1 MAPALLLLSWKSF
14 VLVEFFLVPCQIWS
28 LRKFLFTKVALM
40 TPLVRVHCIPMGRKI
55 VFLPERFRTKIAYVG
70 ANLVVNCSFVLIE
83 VALWEN
89 LFLHTSQVY
98 GLSDSWCFLRWEV
111 SSLLLLY
118 AVLHSVHVYRFG
130 APICRDESRF
140 TAEPTWKDWAGW
152 MCEAG
157 DGVPEKWND
166 EPPLES
172 WALLGSLSMTVSQK
186 LPLEESRRDE
196 AIECTDREP
205 PPLAFPGIYSD
216 CIRRRPAPLL
226 KRDEGSTPSIG
237 VDSSVRPIFWC
248 SLEWAP
254 EGKLPKHLRKATA
267 EMRQVNWKE
276 GCSSRVVVEET
287 IPDRRG
293 CALKVMGLC

>member
-1 MAPALLLLSWKSF
+1 
-14 VLVEFFLVPCQIWS
+14 
-28 LRKFLFTKVALM
+28 
-40 TPLVRVHCIPMGRKI
+40 
-55 VFLPERFRTKIAYVG
+55 
-70 ANLVVNCSFVLIE
+70 
-83 VALWEN
+83 
-89 LFLHTSQVY
+89 
-98 GLSDSWCFLRWEV
+98 
-111 SSLLLLY
+111 
-118 AVLHSVHVYRFG
+118 
-130 APICRDESRF
+130 
-140 TAEPTWKDWAGW
+140 

-237 VDSSVRPIFWC
+237 VDSSVRPIF
-248 SLEWAP
+248 
-254 EGKLPKHLRKATA
+254 
-267 EMRQVNWKE
+267 
-276 GCSSRVVVEET
+276 
-287 IPDRRG
+287 
-293 CALKVMGLC
+293 